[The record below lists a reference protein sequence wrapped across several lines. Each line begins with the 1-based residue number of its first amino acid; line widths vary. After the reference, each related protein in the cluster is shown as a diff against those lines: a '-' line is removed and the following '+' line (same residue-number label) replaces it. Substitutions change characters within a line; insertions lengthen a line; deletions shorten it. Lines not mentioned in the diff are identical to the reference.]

1 MIGKRGRSRSIIKE
15 RLPMTKI
22 LSCAA
27 VLGLLERQ
35 HGGALKVNNVR
46 ELPRCSV
53 PSQQPGNTIS
63 RICGCR
69 CIAEGFDRADLRK
82 PEDERVNVLAA
93 VSRRSGKLGRQCRER
108 IVRDLGL
115 TCSRYIR
122 E

>member
-1 MIGKRGRSRSIIKE
+1 
-15 RLPMTKI
+15 MTKI